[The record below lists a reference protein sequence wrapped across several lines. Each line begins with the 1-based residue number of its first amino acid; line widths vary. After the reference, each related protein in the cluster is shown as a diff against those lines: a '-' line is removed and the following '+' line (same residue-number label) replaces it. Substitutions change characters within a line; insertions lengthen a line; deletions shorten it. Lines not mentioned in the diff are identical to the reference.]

1 MTMHKLFFFPLLFIC
16 LMTKAQ
22 GIDVATASKSIT
34 AAGLKEHLSI
44 IASAEMQGREAG
56 TEGERKAAA
65 YLISQYR
72 KFSMKPGYN
81 GNYKLPFTLYQAVAG
96 KSELKINGETATLD
110 QDYWINNAY
119 LPINTLKTNAII
131 YVGSSFNDKSKLD
144 VKGKILVSTENEESS
159 GRKVT
164 AAQKLGAAA
173 MIIIAKSNANPPSV
187 TNGRPRLSK
196 SPSGFAYFMVSKSFG
211 SKLLGGSKPFTEQEW
226 TEIPKGV
233 YTAYIEWTAEQR
245 SKEIPSANVI
255 AYLPAKEKTDEYLF
269 ITSHYDHEGIK
280 NGVIYY
286 GADDDGSGT
295 ASVVAI
301 AGAFANA
308 AKHGFVPKRNIVFMN
323 VSGEEKGLLGSQYY
337 AEHPVFPLEKTT
349 ADLNIDMVG
358 RIDPTYKGDSLNY
371 VYIIGE
377 EKISSDLQKITNS
390 INNEAGH
397 LELDRTFND
406 PNDPNRF
413 YYRSDHYNFAAK
425 GVPVLFYF
433 NGTHKDYHQPSD
445 TIEKINFD
453 LMEKRVR
460 FIFHTAWEIAMKE
473 DMLKRDMPL
482 DMPSR

>member
-1 MTMHKLFFFPLLFIC
+1 MRKLLLAFLLI
-16 LMTKAQ
+16 TSIAQ
-22 GIDVATASKSIT
+22 AQVIDVTTASKAIT
-34 AAGLKEHLSI
+34 AAVLKEHLSV

-72 KFSMKPGYN
+72 KYSMKPGYN

-96 KSELKINGETATLD
+96 KSELKINGETAILD

-119 LPINTLKTNAII
+119 LPINTLKTNAVI
-131 YVGSSFNDKSKLD
+131 YVGASFNEKTTID

-159 GRKVT
+159 SRKIT

-196 SPSGFAYFMVSKSFG
+196 SPSGFAYFMVSKNFG
-211 SKLLGGSKPFTEQEW
+211 SKLLGGSHPFSEQEW
-226 TEIPKGV
+226 AEIPKGV
-233 YTAYIEWTAEQR
+233 YTTYIEWAAEQH

-295 ASVVAI
+295 ASVLAI

-323 VSGEEKGLLGSQYY
+323 VSGEEKGLLGSKYY
-337 AEHPVFPLEKTT
+337 SEHPVFPLEKTT

-377 EKISSDLQKITNS
+377 EKLSSDLQKITNS
-390 INNEAGH
+390 INNEVGH
-397 LELDRTFND
+397 LELDRRFND

-460 FIFHTAWEIAMKE
+460 FIFNTAWEIATRDE
-473 DMLKRDMPL
+473 MLKRDMPL

>member
-1 MTMHKLFFFPLLFIC
+1 MRKLLFLNFLLIC
-16 LMTKAQ
+16 AITHAQ
-22 GIDVATASKSIT
+22 KIDISTASKFIT
-34 AAGLKEHLSI
+34 ADGLKEHLSV

-65 YLISQYR
+65 YLISQYK
-72 KFSMKPGYN
+72 KFNLKPGFN
-81 GNYKLPFTLYQAVAG
+81 GNYKMPFTLYEDVAAT
-96 KSELKINGETATLD
+96 SELKINGEPATLD
-110 QDYWINNAY
+110 EDYWTNASY
-119 LPINTLKTNAII
+119 LPTNALKTNAII
-131 YVGSSFNDKSKLD
+131 YVGSEFNEKTKLD
-144 VKGKILVSTENEESS
+144 VKGKILVATENEENSL
-159 GRKVT
+159 RKVA

-173 MIIIAKSNANPPSV
+173 MIIVSKTNTNAPSA
-187 TNGRPRLSK
+187 NSGRPRLAQK
-196 SPSGFAYFMVSKSFG
+196 PTGFSYFKVTKSFG
-211 SKLLGGSKPFTEQEW
+211 SKLVGGSKAYSDQEW
-226 TEIPKGV
+226 SEIPKGI
-233 YTAYIEWTAEQR
+233 YTTNIEWKVEQHA
-245 SKEIPSANVI
+245 KEMPSANVI

-308 AKHGFVPKRNIVFMN
+308 AKQGFVPKRNIVFMN
-323 VSGEEKGLLGSQYY
+323 VSGEEKGLLGSKYY
-337 AEHPVFPLEKTT
+337 SEHPVFPLEKTT

-358 RIDPTYKGDSLNY
+358 RIDPTYNGDSNNY

-397 LELDRTFND
+397 LEIDRRFND

-413 YYRSDHYNFAAK
+413 YYRSDHYNFANK

-433 NGTHKDYHQPSD
+433 NGTHRDYHQPSD

-460 FIFHTAWEIAMKE
+460 FIFKTAWEIAMKDE
-473 DMLKRDMPL
+473 MLKRDMPL
-482 DMPSR
+482 DMPGR

>member
-1 MTMHKLFFFPLLFIC
+1 MIMRKLLFFVTLLMG
-16 LMTKAQ
+16 LMVQAQ
-22 GIDVATASKSIT
+22 VIDVTTASKAIT

-44 IASAEMQGREAG
+44 IASAEMEGREAG

-65 YLISQYR
+65 YLVSQY
-72 KFSMKPGYN
+72 KKLNLKPGFN

-96 KSELKINGETATLD
+96 KSELKINGEKAILD

-119 LPINTLKTNAII
+119 LPSHTLKTNAVIF
-131 YVGSSFNDKSKLD
+131 VGSSFNDKSTVD
-144 VKGKILVSTENEESS
+144 VKGKVLVSIENEESS
-159 GRKVT
+159 GRKIT

-173 MIIIAKSNANPPSV
+173 MIIIAKSNSNQSS
-187 TNGRPRLSK
+187 TSDGRPRLNK
-196 SPSGFAYFMVSKSFG
+196 TPTGFAYFMVTKNFG

-233 YTAYIEWTAEQR
+233 YATYIEWAAEQR

-280 NGVIYY
+280 KGVIYY

-323 VSGEEKGLLGSQYY
+323 VSGEEKGLLGSKYY
-337 AEHPVFPLEKTT
+337 SEHPVFPLEKTT

-390 INNEAGH
+390 INTEVNH
-397 LELDRTFND
+397 LEIDRRFND
-406 PNDPNRF
+406 PKDPNRF
-413 YYRSDHYNFAAK
+413 YYRSDHYNFATK

-460 FIFHTAWEIAMKE
+460 FIFNTAWEIAMKDE
-473 DMLKRDMPL
+473 MLKRDMPL

>member
-1 MTMHKLFFFPLLFIC
+1 MHKFLFLTVLLISV
-16 LMTKAQ
+16 LAQ
-22 GIDVATASKSIT
+22 AQVIDVTTASKAIT
-34 AAGLKEHLSI
+34 AEGLKDHLSI

-72 KFSMKPGYN
+72 KYNLKPGFN
-81 GNYKLPFTLYQAVAG
+81 GNYKLPFTLYKDEAA
-96 KSELKINGETATLD
+96 KSELKINGEPATLD
-110 QDYWINNAY
+110 EDYWINSSY
-119 LPINTLKTNAII
+119 LPMNTLKTNAVIF
-131 YVGSSFNDKSKLD
+131 VGTDFNEKNKLD
-144 VKGKILVSTENEESS
+144 VKGKILVALENEENSL
-159 GRKVT
+159 RKVA

-173 MIIIAKSNANPPSV
+173 MIIVAKSNTNTSSANS
-187 TNGRPRLSK
+187 GRPRLALK
-196 SPSGFAYFMVSKSFG
+196 PNGFAYFKVTKSFG
-211 SKLLGGSKPFTEQEW
+211 SKLVGGSKAYSDQEW
-226 TEIPKGV
+226 SEIPKGI
-233 YTAYIEWTAEQR
+233 YTTNIEWKVEQHA
-245 SKEIPSANVI
+245 KEIPSANVI

-308 AKHGFVPKRNIVFMN
+308 AKHGFVPKRNIVFIN
-323 VSGEEKGLLGSQYY
+323 VSGEEKGLLGSKYY
-337 AEHPVFPLEKTT
+337 SEHPIFPLEKTT

-358 RIDPTYKGDSLNY
+358 RIDPTYKGDSNNY
-371 VYIIGE
+371 VYVIGE

-390 INNEAGH
+390 INKEVGH
-397 LELDRTFND
+397 LEIDRRFND

-413 YYRSDHYNFAAK
+413 YYRSDHYNFANK

-433 NGTHKDYHQPSD
+433 NGTHRDYHQPSD
-445 TIEKINFD
+445 TIDKINFD

-460 FIFHTAWEIAMKE
+460 FIFHTAWEIAMKDE
-473 DMLKRDMPL
+473 MLKRDMPL
-482 DMPSR
+482 DMPGR